1 MPFYQTRK
9 RKSWLTHIFAARPA
23 AFKHSFRYLSREV
36 EIVGLPTSPA
46 VGSEQ
51 VLRRSRVWVYR
62 YTNLSLGTIVCSYQF
77 NTICTFRFS
86 NSGCKG
92 LDHVGSEAPKLE
104 RRAEV
109 VQCIVVCNKEYRLQE
124 YISERIAWADDIIS
138 ISYSMILSW
147 IP

>member
-1 MPFYQTRK
+1 MWVELAILISRWAQ
-9 RKSWLTHIFAARPA
+9 LCAA
-23 AFKHSFRYLSREV
+23 
-36 EIVGLPTSPA
+36 
-46 VGSEQ
+46 
-51 VLRRSRVWVYR
+51 
-62 YTNLSLGTIVCSYQF
+62 TNSILYARL
-77 NTICTFRFS
+77 
-86 NSGCKG
+86 
-92 LDHVGSEAPKLE
+92 GSEAPKLE